1 MQLTSFLFIY
11 SFIYHRKIN
20 INSFP
25 EFQNILIFQ
34 KTNEKEMFPL
44 IMIEKLTFYENMDLM
59 HYFSQITLNPL
70 PALTPAL

>member
-20 INSFP
+20 INSFL

-44 IMIEKLTFYENMDLM
+44 IMIEKLTFYQNMDLM

-70 PALTPAL
+70 LALTPAL